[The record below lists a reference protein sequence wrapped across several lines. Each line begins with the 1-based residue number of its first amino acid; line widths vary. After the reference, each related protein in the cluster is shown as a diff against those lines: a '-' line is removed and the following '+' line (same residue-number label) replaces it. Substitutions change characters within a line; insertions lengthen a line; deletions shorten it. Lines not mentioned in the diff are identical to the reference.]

1 MEVERDNSSDP
12 DEDVFGALTRHLV
25 KRKEKGKGK
34 GKGKS
39 TSPLSANVD
48 RAGVPFNTGVGDA
61 PAKSCKK
68 RKRGDKATEMELYW
82 KSKTVNE
89 KKINKI
95 EMEIKKIELEK
106 MKVELR
112 IKKQE
117 EELNNIRLVE
127 ARTNAATPSFNYD
140 RKFIFSHF
148 ILKNLVKDFLF
159 SKNYLTNY
167 IQSFSLLPYYIC
179 FVKMNFLS

>member
-1 MEVERDNSSDP
+1 MEVYERDNSSDP
-12 DEDVFGALTRHLV
+12 DEDVFGTLSRQLV
-25 KRKEKGKGK
+25 KRKSKEKGKGK

-39 TSPLSANVD
+39 TSPSAPSANVD

-61 PAKSCKK
+61 PLKACKK
-68 RKRGDKATEMELYW
+68 RKKGEEATEMQLYW

-89 KKINKI
+89 KKINEI
-95 EMEIKKIELEK
+95 EIEIKKIELEK

-127 ARTNAATPSFNYD
+127 ARTKAATPSFNYD
-140 RKFIFSHF
+140 RKFIFSHL
-148 ILKNLVKDFLF
+148 ILKNLLKDFLF
-159 SKNYLTNY
+159 TKNYLTNH
-167 IQSFSLLPYYIC
+167 IQSF
-179 FVKMNFLS
+179 